1 MRTIFSLLLATILFT
16 SCSKKDNFI
25 APAEEANN
33 NSLFFKDANLAV
45 RSIVATANT
54 NSSVKI
60 DFSTLYEKNITK
72 LELMSGETPNYL
84 CAIYTVNL
92 TTNSSQYKT
101 YSTIENNPKGA
112 TVYYMIRYTLSNGDW
127 GYTDV
132 LKFQRNNK

>member
-1 MRTIFSLLLATILFT
+1 MRTIFSLLLSIILFT

-25 APAEEANN
+25 TPVEDNN
-33 NSLFFKDANLAV
+33 NQLFFKDANLAV
-45 RSIVATANT
+45 RSISATSYI

-72 LELMSGETPNYL
+72 IELMSGETPNYL

-92 TTNSSQYKT
+92 SINSTQYKT

-112 TVYYMIRYTLSNGDW
+112 TVYYMIRYTLANGEW

-132 LKFQRNNK
+132 LKFQRNK